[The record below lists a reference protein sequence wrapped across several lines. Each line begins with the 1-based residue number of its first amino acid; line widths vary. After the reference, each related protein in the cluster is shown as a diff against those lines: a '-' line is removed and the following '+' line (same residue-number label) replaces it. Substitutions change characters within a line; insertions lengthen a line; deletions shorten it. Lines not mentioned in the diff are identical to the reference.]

1 MEKMDYN
8 DHIYG
13 IIIRSF
19 NGDISAEEAETLERW
34 KSSSRENLEE
44 YHDFEAIWKESGK
57 LAIQRPIQSGPA
69 LYKIHRQTGMGRKRW
84 TFWAGQAAA
93 VLLLSI
99 LFGGLYNHFTKQP
112 VMEQSVEWAYQE
124 VKASYGTQTRVSL
137 SDGTVVNLNSG
148 STLKFPVSFADN
160 THRKVELVG
169 EGFFEVAHNE
179 AQPFVVGTEK
189 LQVEVLGTRFNMDAW
204 PDNENITVALVEGSV
219 EIQQVTGS
227 GITTLTQMEPGQVAA
242 LHLAENKLKVS
253 HQANLEKY
261 YAWTEGKIVFVDD
274 PIQVVV
280 EKLSNWYNVDI
291 VIADNKL
298 QSYRFTGTFIEEP
311 VDQVLS
317 LLSMTSPMQ
326 FMIEPS
332 QKQNDNSYSRRRIIL
347 KSR

>member
-1 MEKMDYN
+1 MDNN
-8 DHIYG
+8 DHIYS

-19 NGDISAEEAETLERW
+19 NGEITATEKETLQHW
-34 KSSSRENLEE
+34 KESSRENLEE
-44 YHDFEAIWKESGK
+44 YLDFETIWKESGK
-57 LAIQRPIQSGPA
+57 LSTRKPVHSDQA
-69 LYKIHRQTGMGRKRW
+69 LSRIHRQAGMGKKRRI
-84 TFWAGQAAA
+84 FWITQAAA

-99 LFGGLYNHFTKQP
+99 LFGGLYNHFNDKP
-112 VMEQSVEWAYQE
+112 VTGAKVEMAYQE
-124 VKASYGTQTRVSL
+124 VKASYGTQTTVSL

-148 STLKFPVSFADN
+148 SVLKFPVSFADN
-160 THRKVELVG
+160 NQRKVELMG

-179 AQPFVVGTEK
+179 ELPFIVEAGK

-219 EIQQVTGS
+219 EIQQATNS
-227 GITTLTQMEPGQVAA
+227 GITTLTRMEPGQVAA
-242 LHLAENKLKVS
+242 LHLSENKLRVS
-253 HQANLEKY
+253 RQENLGKY

-298 QSYRFTGTFIEEP
+298 QRYRFTGTFIEEP

-326 FMIEPS
+326 YVIEPS
-332 QKQNDNSYSRRRIIL
+332 QKQSDNSYSRRRIIL

>member
-1 MEKMDYN
+1 MDNN
-8 DHIYG
+8 DHIYS

-19 NGDISAEEAETLERW
+19 NGEITAAEKETLQHW
-34 KSSSRENLEE
+34 KESSRENLEE
-44 YHDFEAIWKESGK
+44 YHDFETIWKESGK
-57 LAIQRPIQSGPA
+57 LSIRKPIHSDQA
-69 LYKIHRQTGMGRKRW
+69 LSRIHRQAGMGKKRW
-84 TFWAGQAAA
+84 IFWITQAAA

-99 LFGGLYNHFTKQP
+99 LFGGLYNHFNDKPVIGTK
-112 VMEQSVEWAYQE
+112 VEMAYQE
-124 VKASYGTQTRVSL
+124 VKASYGTQTTVRL

-148 STLKFPVSFADN
+148 SVLKFPISFADN
-160 THRKVELVG
+160 TQRKVELVG

-179 AQPFVVGTEK
+179 EQPFIVEAGK

-204 PDNENITVALVEGSV
+204 PDNENITVALIEGSV
-219 EIQQVTGS
+219 EIQQATLT
-227 GITTLTQMEPGQVAA
+227 GITSLTHLEAGQVAA
-242 LHLAENKLKVS
+242 LQLAENKLRVS
-253 HQANLEKY
+253 RQANLEKY

-298 QSYRFTGTFIEEP
+298 QRYRFTGTFVEEP
-311 VDQVLS
+311 VGQVLS

-326 FMIEPS
+326 FVIEPS
-332 QKQNDNSYSRRRIIL
+332 QKHSDNSYSRRRIIL